1 MRRSLILKDN
11 TNFSTEAHVPTPQY
25 GQFLTHAH
33 NHITLAV
40 ADMDSC
46 FVLIR
51 IHQHGIAPGEIDVSL
66 PSTQLFYES

>member
-25 GQFLTHAH
+25 GQYLTHAH
-33 NHITLAV
+33 SHITPALA
-40 ADMDSC
+40 AMDSC

-51 IHQHGIAPGEIDVSL
+51 IHGIAPGEVDVSL